1 MKTLCLKSIGFCF
14 KYRSFNLLNLF
25 FKNNQMITHIK
36 GRLTEK
42 TPTYVVIDCNGI
54 GYKLNI
60 SLQTYS
66 NIKEED
72 CSLFTHLSVKE
83 DSHTLYGF
91 SDEDERTL
99 FRNLISVS
107 GVGPST
113 AQVVLSTFTPK
124 ETCQYIIS
132 ADVAALQS
140 VKGIGGKTAQRI
152 IIDLKDKLGKGITTT
167 DIPLYQNNDLRS
179 EALSAL
185 VALGFSKKVAEQ
197 KVDNTLRNSSED
209 LSVEALVKS
218 ALSGM

>member
-1 MKTLCLKSIGFCF
+1 
-14 KYRSFNLLNLF
+14 
-25 FKNNQMITHIK
+25 MITHIK
-36 GRLTEK
+36 GKLVEK

-54 GYKLNI
+54 GYKLHI

-66 NIKEED
+66 NIKEEN
-72 CSLFTHLSVKE
+72 CFLFTHLSVKE

-91 SDEDERTL
+91 SDEQERTL

-113 AQVVLSTFTPK
+113 AQVVLSTFSPK

-167 DIPLYQNNDLRS
+167 DIPLYQNNDLRDQ
-179 EALSAL
+179 ALSAL
-185 VALGFSKKVAEQ
+185 VALGFNKKLAEQ
-197 KVDNTLRNSSED
+197 KVDKILRDSSEEI
-209 LSVEALVKS
+209 SVEALVKS